1 MTRKLLC
8 LLLTV
13 LLVLALTLSG
23 CDVKGSNQTQK
34 TDGTQ
39 KTSGEEKIKL
49 DLWNCDSAPMYTDL
63 FEEILGNYMDENPNI
78 VVEYTGIPWDTSKQ
92 KFDTSI
98 ATNTAPDLAYIV
110 HSWVSSF
117 AGMGGLVP
125 LDNYFNNWAAKDEY
139 DLRFFDLD
147 YLILDGVRYSV
158 PCEMLYPVIWYRP
171 DLYAEKNLSVPQDF
185 DEFFANIEKLTDKSK
200 DQYGFTIRGGGGST
214 MMFEA
219 FLISYIGADSYF
231 DENGQCIIDSPEGIE
246 GMKRF
251 VGMYNKYTPESDITN
266 GYKEMVAVFGSG
278 TAASVM
284 HNLTSLPM
292 HKENL
297 GDGNFSTYTFPKAKN
312 GKQVVCMCAVAGT
325 AGYSIFKS
333 SKNPDAAWD
342 LIDFLINRENNY
354 KWCSTLGV
362 LPINKGVLEED
373 LFTNDLIFRNAK
385 EVLENENITITLSP
399 LYLSDFDAI
408 HVNLL
413 EPAFQEVLTG
423 KKSAEEF
430 LHEWAEAFE
439 KAEQEFRNK

>member
-1 MTRKLLC
+1 MTKKLLS
-8 LLLTV
+8 V
-13 LLVLALTLSG
+13 LLAVLMVLTIALSG
-23 CDVKGSNQTQK
+23 CENKNAGQTQ
-34 TDGTQ
+34 TTSGTQ
-39 KTSGEEKIKL
+39 QTSEEEKIKL
-49 DLWNCDSAPMYTDL
+49 TLWNCDSAPMYTDL
-63 FEEILGNYMDENPNI
+63 FEEMLADYMDKNPN
-78 VVEYTGIPWDTSKQ
+78 VTVEYTGIPWDTSKQ
-92 KFDTSI
+92 KFDTAI

-125 LDNYFNNWAAKDEY
+125 LDNYFDNWDKKDEF
-139 DLRFFDLD
+139 DLRFFNLD

-171 DLYAEKNLSVPQDF
+171 DLYEEKNLSIPRDF
-185 DEFFANIEKLTDKSK
+185 DEFFSNIEKLTDKSK
-200 DQYGFTIRGGGGST
+200 GQYGFTIRGGGGST
-214 MMFEA
+214 MMLEA
-219 FLISYIGADSYF
+219 YLISYIGAESYF
-231 DENGQCIIDSPEGIE
+231 DENGKCVINSPEGIE
-246 GMKRF
+246 GLKRF
-251 VGMYNKYTPESDITN
+251 AGMYNVYTPESDITN

-297 GDGNFSTYTFPKAKN
+297 GDGNFSTYIFPKAKN
-312 GKQVVCMCAVAGT
+312 GKQVICMCAVAST

-373 LFTNDLIFRNAK
+373 LFTNDPIFREAK
-385 EVLENENITITLSP
+385 EVLENEDIVITLSP
-399 LYLSDFDAI
+399 LHLPDFDAI

-423 KKSAEEF
+423 NKSVEEF
-430 LHEWAEAFE
+430 LQEWAEAFE
-439 KAEQEFRNK
+439 KAEQEFRSK